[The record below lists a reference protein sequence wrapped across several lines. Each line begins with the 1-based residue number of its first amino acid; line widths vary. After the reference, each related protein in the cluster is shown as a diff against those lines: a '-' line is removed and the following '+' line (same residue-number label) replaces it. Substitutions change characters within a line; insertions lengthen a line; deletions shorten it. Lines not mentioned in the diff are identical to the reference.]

1 MSLEGKTALVTGGSR
16 GIGRAICIR
25 LASMGALV
33 FINYVS
39 NSAAAEETRK
49 IIIEAE
55 GKAEIVGFDVA
66 DSAAC
71 KDAIKQLIKD
81 HKSLDILVNN
91 AGITRDGL
99 MARMSEDSWDAVIDT
114 NLKGSF
120 ICSKAAARSMMK
132 NRWGRIVNISSV
144 VGFSGNSGQ
153 VNYSAAKAGIQ
164 GITKSM
170 AREFSS
176 RNITVNSVAPGYIET
191 DMTKDLSEAIQD
203 KLMIEIPLARLGSP
217 EDVAGAVA
225 YLVSPD
231 GAYVTGQT
239 IHVNGGMY
247 M

>member
-39 NSAAAEETRK
+39 NSAAAEETQK
-49 IIIEAE
+49 IIIEAG
-55 GKAEIVGFDVA
+55 GKAEIIGFDVT
-66 DSAAC
+66 DSKAC
-71 KDAIKQLIKD
+71 QDAIKQLIKE

-132 NRWGRIVNISSV
+132 SRWGRIVNISSV
-144 VGFSGNSGQ
+144 VGFSGNAGQ
-153 VNYSAAKAGIQ
+153 VNYSAAKAGMQ
-164 GITKSM
+164 GVTKSM
-170 AREFSS
+170 AREFAS

-191 DMTKDLSEAIQD
+191 DMTKDLSEAIQE
-203 KLMIEIPLARLGSP
+203 KLLTEIPLASLGRP

-231 GAYVTGQT
+231 GGYVTGQT